1 MSYQFP
7 RNVTVKHSGYKN
19 TFDGTYFS
27 VSRTVV
33 DLIHEIGI
41 SYLFFRLHWFIFTKS
56 LSCIFWSTAIDCHD
70 LTQESRYVQL
80 WTSKSDLSRHPHL
93 FKVNILEAIK
103 GARLASSDVYFSFR
117 VRPLTIFNS
126 IEDY

>member
-41 SYLFFRLHWFIFTKS
+41 SYLFFGY
-56 LSCIFWSTAIDCHD
+56 IDLYLLNPSH
-70 LTQESRYVQL
+70 
-80 WTSKSDLSRHPHL
+80 
-93 FKVNILEAIK
+93 
-103 GARLASSDVYFSFR
+103 VYSE
-117 VRPLTIFNS
+117 VLP
-126 IEDY
+126 